1 MSKPIRIL
9 LQTTVPSTDDNWGI
23 DRLSML
29 RDYLVSIKDDA
40 GNPACDVVAR
50 VGGASLK
57 ENRQLDANGDD
68 PILSTL
74 GDADFDELWLFAL
87 DMGDGLSSNDYAGIA
102 AFHRSGGGILTTRD
116 HQDLGI
122 SLCGLGEIGALHFF
136 QSRHRDPDPAQH
148 CIDDTDTPTIS
159 WPNYHSGRNGDYQR
173 ITPVEPIHPLFR
185 NSAAPSGANAKRATK
200 AVELFPA
207 HPHEGAVGV
216 PVGSKA
222 RVIATGISQTT
233 GRSFNLVVAIDR
245 LGGALLYETLSLT
258 GGLRQRE
265 RDRTEATDGES
276 PGRVIAQS
284 TFHHFADYNW
294 DVSKGCPSFV
304 DEPEGDGMQTE
315 PSALSDIH
323 AYVRNLVACL
333 APVTVGVASAL
344 ENRVIVD
351 ANRDDDL
358 CSEIIPNARLQNL
371 DRVGTFT

>member
-9 LQTTVPSTDDNWGI
+9 LQTTVPSNNDDWGI

-29 RDYLVSIKDDA
+29 RDYLVSLTDDA

-50 VGGASLK
+50 D
-57 ENRQLDANGDD
+57 RQLNANGDD

-87 DMGDGLSSNDYAGIA
+87 DMGDGLSSNDCAGIT

-116 HQDLGI
+116 HQDMGI
-122 SLCGLGEIGALHFF
+122 CLCGLGEIGALHFF
-136 QSRHRDPDPAQH
+136 QSRHLDPDTSHH
-148 CIDDTDTPTIS
+148 CIDDTGTPTIS

-185 NSAAPSGANAKRATK
+185 NAAAPSGII
-200 AVELFPA
+200 ELFPA

-233 GRSFNLVVAIDR
+233 GRSFNLVVVLDR
-245 LGGALLYETLSLT
+245 LGGAL
-258 GGLRQRE
+258 
-265 RDRTEATDGES
+265 RDRSETANGET
-276 PGRVIAQS
+276 GRVIAQS

-294 DVSKGCPSFV
+294 SVANGCPSFV
-304 DEPEGDGMQTE
+304 TEPAGDGMQTE
-315 PSALSDIH
+315 PSALADIH
-323 AYVRNLVACL
+323 TYVRNLVAWL
-333 APVTVGVASAL
+333 APVKD
-344 ENRVIVD
+344 RVID
-351 ANRDDDL
+351 RANRDDNL
-358 CSEIIPNARLQNL
+358 CSEISPNAQLQTL
-371 DRVGTFT
+371 DRVGTCK

>member
-29 RDYLVSIKDDA
+29 RDYLVSLKDDA

-50 VGGASLK
+50 D
-57 ENRQLDANGDD
+57 RQLDADGDD

-87 DMGDGLSSNDYAGIA
+87 DVGDGLSSNDCAGIN

-116 HQDLGI
+116 HQDMGI
-122 SLCGLGEIGALHFF
+122 CLCGLGEIGALHFF
-136 QSRHRDPDPAQH
+136 QSRHLDPDPAQH

-173 ITPVEPIHPLFR
+173 ITPIEPIHPLLR
-185 NSAAPSGANAKRATK
+185 NSASPSGII
-200 AVELFPA
+200 ELFPA

-216 PVGSKA
+216 PAGSKA

-233 GRSFNLVVAIDR
+233 GRSFNLVVVLDQA
-245 LGGALLYETLSLT
+245 E
-258 GGLRQRE
+258 Q
-265 RDRTEATDGES
+265 TDGES

-323 AYVRNLVACL
+323 AYVRNLVAWL
-333 APVTVGVASAL
+333 APVTVGVASVL
-344 ENRVIVD
+344 ENRVIVE
-351 ANRDDDL
+351 ANRDDNL
-358 CSEIIPNARLQNL
+358 CSEIIPNARLQNP

>member
-9 LQTTVPSTDDNWGI
+9 LQTTVPSTDDNWSI

-29 RDYLVSIKDDA
+29 RDYLVSLTDDA
-40 GNPACDVVAR
+40 GNPVCDVVAR
-50 VGGASLK
+50 D
-57 ENRQLDANGDD
+57 RQLDANGDD

-173 ITPVEPIHPLFR
+173 ITPIEPIHPLLR
-185 NSAAPSGANAKRATK
+185 NPDSPSGII
-200 AVELFPA
+200 ELFPA

-216 PVGSKA
+216 PVGSNA

-245 LGGALLYETLSLT
+245 S
-258 GGLRQRE
+258 
-265 RDRTEATDGES
+265 EAIDGKS
-276 PGRVIAQS
+276 HGRVIAQS

-315 PSALSDIH
+315 PSALADIH
-323 AYVRNLVACL
+323 AYVRNLVAWL
-333 APVTVGVASAL
+333 APVPV
-344 ENRVIVD
+344 E
-351 ANRDDDL
+351 ANRDDNL
-358 CSEIIPNARLQNL
+358 LSEISPNARLQTL
-371 DRVGTFT
+371 DRVGTFK

>member
-29 RDYLVSIKDDA
+29 RDYLVSLKDDA
-40 GNPACDVVAR
+40 GNLVCDVVSR
-50 VGGASLK
+50 D
-57 ENRQLDANGDD
+57 RQLNADGDD

-87 DMGDGLSSNDYAGIA
+87 DVGDGLSRNDCAGIA

-136 QSRHRDPDPAQH
+136 QSRHLDPDTSQH

-173 ITPVEPIHPLFR
+173 ITPIEPIHPLLH
-185 NSAAPSGANAKRATK
+185 NPASPSGII
-200 AVELFPA
+200 ELFPS

-216 PVGSKA
+216 PAGNKA

-233 GRSFNLVVAIDR
+233 GRSFNLVVVLEQA
-245 LGGALLYETLSLT
+245 EP
-258 GGLRQRE
+258 
-265 RDRTEATDGES
+265 TDGKS

-315 PSALSDIH
+315 PSALADIH
-323 AYVRNLVACL
+323 AYVRNLVAWL
-333 APVTVGVASAL
+333 APVPV
-344 ENRVIVD
+344 E
-351 ANRDDDL
+351 ANRDDNL
-358 CSEIIPNARLQNL
+358 LSEISPNARLQTL
-371 DRVGTFT
+371 DRIGTFK

>member
-9 LQTTVPSTDDNWGI
+9 LQTTVPSINDDWGI

-29 RDYLVSIKDDA
+29 RDYLVSLTDDA

-50 VGGASLK
+50 D
-57 ENRQLDANGDD
+57 RQLNANGDD

-87 DMGDGLSSNDYAGIA
+87 DMGDGLSSNDCAGIT

-136 QSRHRDPDPAQH
+136 QSRHLDPDTSQH
-148 CIDDTDTPTIS
+148 YIDDTGTPTIS

-173 ITPVEPIHPLFR
+173 ITPVEPIHPLLR
-185 NSAAPSGANAKRATK
+185 NPAAPSGLI
-200 AVELFPA
+200 ELFPA

-216 PVGSKA
+216 PAGSKA
-222 RVIATGISQTT
+222 RAIATGTSGIT
-233 GRSFNLVVAIDR
+233 GRSFNLVVALDR
-245 LGGALLYETLSLT
+245 LGGAL
-258 GGLRQRE
+258 G
-265 RDRTEATDGES
+265 DRAEATDGE

-294 DVSKGCPSFV
+294 SIAHGCPSFV
-304 DEPEGDGMQTE
+304 TEPVGEGMQTE
-315 PSALSDIH
+315 PSALADIH
-323 AYVRNLVACL
+323 AYVRNLVAWL
-333 APVTVGVASAL
+333 APVTV
-344 ENRVIVD
+344 
-351 ANRDDDL
+351 
-358 CSEIIPNARLQNL
+358 
-371 DRVGTFT
+371 

>member
-29 RDYLVSIKDDA
+29 RDYLVSLTDDA
-40 GNPACDVVAR
+40 GNPVCDVVAR
-50 VGGASLK
+50 D
-57 ENRQLDANGDD
+57 RQLDANGDD

-74 GDADFDELWLFAL
+74 GDTDFDELWLFAL

-136 QSRHRDPDPAQH
+136 QSRHLDPDVSQH

-173 ITPVEPIHPLFR
+173 ITPIEPIHPLLR
-185 NSAAPSGANAKRATK
+185 NPDSSSGFIK
-200 AVELFPA
+200 LFPA

-233 GRSFNLVVAIDR
+233 GRSFNLVVVLEQA
-245 LGGALLYETLSLT
+245 EP
-258 GGLRQRE
+258 
-265 RDRTEATDGES
+265 TDGKS
-276 PGRVIAQS
+276 PGRIIAQS

-315 PSALSDIH
+315 PSALADIH
-323 AYVRNLVACL
+323 AYVRNLVAWL
-333 APVTVGVASAL
+333 APVPVGGASVL